1 MIEGNLYHLTED
13 RASGA
18 SNRQLVKDCKT
29 YGLADPIWKEDG
41 DHPILEFPGLGIGE
55 GVGEGVND
63 IVVEGVR
70 EGVNDSLNRLIT
82 FINTTPGMNAKQLA
96 IAIGKGHSTV
106 ERYLKLLRENML
118 IEFRGAPK
126 DGGYFAL
133 DK

>member
-1 MIEGNLYHLTED
+1 MIEDTGYHLTED

-18 SNRQLVKDCKT
+18 FNRRMVKDCKT

-41 DHPILEFPGLGIGE
+41 DHLILEFPGLGIC
-55 GVGEGVND
+55 
-63 IVVEGVR
+63 EGVR
-70 EGVNDSLNRLIT
+70 DGVNDSLHRLIT
-82 FINTTPGMNAKQLA
+82 LIITTPGMNAKQLA

-106 ERYLKLLRENML
+106 VRYLKLLRENML

-126 DGGYFAL
+126 DGGYFVL